1 MTRSYTEADF
11 EHLSW
16 HDCHVWRIELDG
28 GDPDARDWTSD
39 LVLDVD
45 FISEWLCAEDGGGRF
60 RVAPAT
66 LAFHGV
72 TDLRIDIDWG
82 SSGSQRGLHEVSIDR
97 IERAPILDQKVH
109 LDRPYYRWTIRLNWP
124 ASGEIA
130 FGAVGFTLTLRAEP
144 VVIGEQFLSRRERER
159 LTASA

>member
-1 MTRSYTEADF
+1 VARSYTEADF

-16 HDCHVWRIELDG
+16 HDCHVWRIDLHA
-28 GDPDARDWTSD
+28 GDPAASDWTSD

-45 FISEWLCAEDGGGRF
+45 FIAEWLCEIDGGGQF

-72 TDLRIDIDWG
+72 TDLRINIDWG
-82 SSGSQRGLHEVSIDR
+82 RSGFRSTLHEVSIDR
-97 IERAPILDQKVH
+97 IERAPIPDQKVY
-109 LDRPYYRWTIRLNWP
+109 LDRPYYSWTIRLNWP

-130 FGAVGFTLTLRAEP
+130 FGAVGFTLTLWAEP
-144 VVIGEQFLSRRERER
+144 IVIGEQRLSRRERQR
-159 LTASA
+159 LTGA